1 DGEKEATLRFGKYS
15 ESDSHPV
22 RIYLS
27 NNNTPGWHKLRIT
40 AQGTSA
46 AGVIKSC
53 NTGESVFPE
62 ATIREKPSTPVP
74 LVFQGANLR
83 LRNIKIR
90 PINTKPVEKA
100 LQELLKR
107 KSSSAAVVLFENS
120 AGRTVA
126 FWPLSEST
134 LLLGIPLKG
143 LKERERERL
152 DRFVAKLAE

>member
-1 DGEKEATLRFGKYS
+1 MTTLNWSWNLRMMGRRKPLS
-15 ESDSHPV
+15 DLENTQRVTRIRCEST
-22 RIYLS
+22 LS

-107 KSSSAAVVLFENS
+107 KSSSAAVV
-120 AGRTVA
+120 
-126 FWPLSEST
+126 
-134 LLLGIPLKG
+134 
-143 LKERERERL
+143 
-152 DRFVAKLAE
+152 

>member
-1 DGEKEATLRFGKYS
+1 NSWTVGIGELVSPGENSTLRSSREYDDFELELEFKNDGEKEATLRFGKYS

-107 KSSSAAVVLFENS
+107 KSSSAAVVLFE
-120 AGRTVA
+120 
-126 FWPLSEST
+126 
-134 LLLGIPLKG
+134 
-143 LKERERERL
+143 
-152 DRFVAKLAE
+152 